1 LEKQLNWV
9 LFYRYYIHHFFLLFY
24 IVSNEAQKKER
35 VEAEKQVAF
44 DEIEKSKRKLEEVV
58 DLSESEGLDS
68 VILVSET
75 IDVATKCLGE
85 RKMKKIELFSVCL
98 FHYHNLS
105 LSNKTNLIHLFFLIF
120 HNNNK

>member
-1 LEKQLNWV
+1 MFS
-9 LFYRYYIHHFFLLFY
+9 LF

-44 DEIEKSKRKLEEVV
+44 DEIEKSKRKFEEVV

-85 RKMKKIELFSVCL
+85 RKIKKIELIL
-98 FHYHNLS
+98 
-105 LSNKTNLIHLFFLIF
+105 
-120 HNNNK
+120 